1 MGLVAAK
8 CTECGAAIKVD
19 ETQER
24 GLCEH
29 CGAEY
34 ITEKV
39 INNYTTNYNVTNN
52 ITKVVNENDADLEEE
67 ILARALNH
75 KKLGNK
81 TEAQDEFAKLT
92 KKYPSVAEYHKL
104 YALALSD
111 DFKTLFFEKP
121 ETSPAHKELNSFFKT
136 AKKEDLDAFCKEYG
150 IKTTEDVAKI
160 KEELLV
166 YSQNE
171 YVEKVLIPAYKNKTV
186 EEKIFNKEIK
196 PATYENIIKIL
207 TPENIE
213 KARKHAISYLEYV
226 KEEAAGVEIIIY
238 EEEREL
244 TDEEQE
250 KLDYYTNLSK
260 LIEKINKKYKL
271 VEIQTEEQ
279 IANLAKL
286 EEELDKKLEEK
297 EKLKE
302 KQDAKRKAKKDILY
316 NLGISFYCAIPVI
329 IISYFI
335 FYSKTPRE
343 ADNRL
348 LLPIKDALIVGVIVL
363 VVVFAAIYLFK
374 WLGSIKKKLDEKAKK
389 RAKAKADKEF
399 QRFVEK
405 QKIKEEASK
414 RIIEKIGLKAAQ
426 QMVDENPNR
435 YSALIDIE
443 VEKMKAEENKKK

>member
-24 GLCEH
+24 GLCEY

-136 AKKEDLDAFCKEYG
+136 AKKEDLETFCKEYG
-150 IKTTEDVAKI
+150 VKTTENVAKI

-196 PATYENIIKIL
+196 PATYENIVKLL

-297 EKLKE
+297 EK
-302 KQDAKRKAKKDILY
+302 QNAKRKAKKDILY
-316 NLGISFYCAIPVI
+316 TLGISFYCAIPVV

-335 FYSKTPRE
+335 FYSKLAKEVENKFLAP
-343 ADNRL
+343 L
-348 LLPIKDALIVGVIVL
+348 KDALIVGAISIL
-363 VVVFAAIYLFK
+363 VVFSLFYLFR
-374 WLGSIKKKLDEKAKK
+374 WLGSIKKKVNEKTKK

-399 QRFVEK
+399 QKFVEK